1 MTVSNNTSLNILL
14 PNDNK
19 ALKEVLKEA
28 DSKSLDQMLKNNST
42 SVKDVIK
49 ELFEGLKSG
58 TKSNT
63 SIENILKNST
73 VFKELGNVSNNL
85 STLMDDISQNENLQ
99 KFKPQIESFLKNIK
113 EMDAST
119 LKEQISKSGVFL
131 ESKMTQSPNAKIEN
145 VLNQIQSLVKNIDT
159 PQAKEVND
167 LLTKT
172 FQSSS
177 TNELSSNLKT
187 LTSSLQNLSNTLNT
201 PQTQNLSTLTNQL
214 KEFVSNGALVESKI
228 ENNTTSTLNPQIK
241 EAINTQTKD
250 LLVQIKNDLLQNPNS
265 INKDTL
271 NQVQNLVK
279 SMDIPEAK
287 QINEVLSKIIQN
299 PSSLDTSSN
308 LKTLTSSL
316 ENLSNSLNNSQT
328 QIKDAINTQ
337 TKDLLVQIK
346 NEVAQNPSSIS
357 KDTLIQVQNLVKSM
371 DIPEAKQINEVLSKI
386 IQNPNSVDTTS
397 NLKTLTSSLENL
409 SNSLNNSQTQ
419 VKEAIN
425 TQTKDLLVQ
434 IKNELV
440 QNPSI
445 ANNTTT
451 MPLIDNLLKMDN
463 LFAKGENIQNLL
475 NQNNVSTFANNFSSN
490 LSPLL
495 TNLKESLETSN
506 PNNNA
511 MQTQVSKLVEQVE
524 NLVRDLANP
533 KTQSNISDDMKSVLL
548 QIQEELTSKTD
559 PKSQELAKQ
568 VDKLLT
574 QIDYHQLASITSNSN
589 NVYLPFFWE
598 MLDDG
603 SISMKKTDEDKFYCQ
618 INLTLKDF
626 GKVDLMLAM
635 YDKNKI
641 DLTIYAQRE
650 HFKTAIRDNMQALKV
665 ALNSVDLI
673 PVNIKLLD
681 LKEEQSEKKDPA
693 QTYMEN
699 SYTQTINSSIDI
711 RA

>member
-1 MTVSNNTSLNILL
+1 MLVSNNTSLNILL

-19 ALKEVLKEA
+19 VLKEVLKEA

-49 ELFEGLKSG
+49 ELFDGLKSG
-58 TKSNT
+58 TKSNA
-63 SIENILKNST
+63 SIENVLKNST
-73 VFKELGNVSNNL
+73 VFKEMGNVANNL
-85 STLMDDISQNENLQ
+85 SSLMDDISQDENLQ

-113 EMDAST
+113 DMDAST

-131 ESKMTQSPNAKIEN
+131 ESKMTQTPNAKIEN
-145 VLNQIQSLVKNIDT
+145 ILNQIQNLVKNVDT
-159 PQAKEVND
+159 PQAKQVNE

-177 TNELSSNLKT
+177 TSELSNNLKT
-187 LTSSLQNLSNTLNT
+187 LTSSLQNLSNTVNT
-201 PQTQNLSTLTNQL
+201 SQTQNLSSLTNQL
-214 KEFVSNGALVESKI
+214 KEFMSNGSLIESKI
-228 ENNTTSTLNPQIK
+228 ENNTASLNPQNK
-241 EAINTQTKD
+241 EAITAQTKD
-250 LLVQIKNDLLQNPNS
+250 LLTQIKNDLVQNPSS
-265 INKDTL
+265 INKETL
-271 NQVQNLVK
+271 TQVQNLVK
-279 SMDIPEAK
+279 NMDIPEAK
-287 QINEVLSKIIQN
+287 QINEVLAKIIQN
-299 PSSLDTSSN
+299 PTSTDTSSN
-308 LKTLTSSL
+308 LRNLTSSL
-316 ENLSNSLNNSQT
+316 ENLNNSLNNSL
-328 QIKDAINTQ
+328 NTSQ
-337 TKDLLVQIK
+337 TKDLLTQVK
-346 NEVAQNPSSIS
+346 NDLLQNPSSVN
-357 KDTLIQVQNLVKSM
+357 KETLTQVQNLVKNM
-371 DIPEAKQINEVLSKI
+371 DIPEAKQINELITKI
-386 IQNPNSVDTTS
+386 IQNPNSSETS
-397 NLKTLTSSLENL
+397 SSIRTLTSSLENL
-409 SNSLNNSQTQ
+409 NNSLNIAQTQ
-419 VKEAIN
+419 NKEAIN
-425 TQTKDLLVQ
+425 TQTKDLLTQ
-434 IKNELV
+434 IKNEIV

-445 ANNTTT
+445 ANKNI

-463 LFAKGENIQNLL
+463 LFVKGENIQNML
-475 NQNNVSTFANNFSSN
+475 NQNNISTFSNNFSSN

-495 TNLKESLETSN
+495 TNLKESLETLN
-506 PNNNA
+506 PNSSSV
-511 MQTQVSKLVEQVE
+511 QTHISKLVENVE
-524 NLVRDLANP
+524 NLIKDLVNP
-533 KTQSNISDDMKSVLL
+533 KAHSNNISDDMKSVLL
-548 QIQEELTSKTD
+548 QIQDELSSKTD
-559 PKSQELAKQ
+559 PKSQEIAKQ

-598 MLDDG
+598 MLDEG
-603 SISMKKTDEDKFYCQ
+603 NISMKKTDEDKFYCQ

-650 HFKTAIRDNMQALKV
+650 HFKTAIRDNMQSLKV

-681 LKEEQSEKKDPA
+681 LKEEETQKKDPA

>member
-1 MTVSNNTSLNILL
+1 MLVSNNTSLNILL

-49 ELFEGLKSG
+49 ELFDGLKSG
-58 TKSNT
+58 TKSNAT
-63 SIENILKNST
+63 IENVLKNST
-73 VFKELGNVSNNL
+73 VFKEMGNVSSNL
-85 STLMDDISQNENLQ
+85 STLMDDISQDENLQ

-113 EMDAST
+113 DMDAST

-131 ESKMTQSPNAKIEN
+131 ESKMTQTPNAKIEN
-145 VLNQIQSLVKNIDT
+145 ILNQIQNLVKNVDT
-159 PQAKEVND
+159 PQAKQVNE

-172 FQSSS
+172 FQSSN
-177 TNELSSNLKT
+177 TTELSSNLKT

-201 PQTQNLSTLTNQL
+201 SQTQNLSTLTNQL
-214 KEFVSNGALVESKI
+214 KEFISNGALLESKV
-228 ENNTTSTLNPQIK
+228 ENNTANLNPQNK
-241 EAINTQTKD
+241 ETITAQTKD
-250 LLVQIKNDLLQNPNS
+250 LLTQIKNDLVQNPSS

-271 NQVQNLVK
+271 SQVQNLVK
-279 SMDIPEAK
+279 NMDMPEAK
-287 QINEVLSKIIQN
+287 QINEVIAKIIQN
-299 PSSLDTSSN
+299 PSSSDTSSN
-308 LKTLTSSL
+308 LRTLTSSL
-316 ENLSNSLNNSQT
+316 ENLTNSLSTSQT
-328 QIKDAINTQ
+328 QNKEAINAQ
-337 TKDLLVQIK
+337 TKDLL
-346 NEVAQNPSSIS
+346 
-357 KDTLIQVQNLVKSM
+357 T
-371 DIPEAKQINEVLSKI
+371 
-386 IQNPNSVDTTS
+386 
-397 NLKTLTSSLENL
+397 
-409 SNSLNNSQTQ
+409 
-419 VKEAIN
+419 
-425 TQTKDLLVQ
+425 Q

-445 ANNTTT
+445 ASKNTLT
-451 MPLIDNLLKMDN
+451 LIDNLLKMDN
-463 LFAKGENIQNLL
+463 LFVKGENIQNIL
-475 NQNNVSTFANNFSSN
+475 NQNNISTFSNNFSSN

-495 TNLKESLETSN
+495 TNLKESLETLN
-506 PNNNA
+506 PNSSSV
-511 MQTQVSKLVEQVE
+511 QTHISKLVENVE
-524 NLVRDLANP
+524 NLIKDLANP
-533 KTQSNISDDMKSVLL
+533 KAQSSNISDDMKSILL
-548 QIQEELTSKTD
+548 QIQDEVSSKTD
-559 PKSQELAKQ
+559 PKSQDLARQ

-598 MLDDG
+598 MLDEG
-603 SISMKKTDEDKFYCQ
+603 NISMKKTDEDKFYCQ

-650 HFKTAIRDNMQALKV
+650 HFKTAIRDNMQSLKV

-681 LKEEQSEKKDPA
+681 LKEEQVEKKDPA

-699 SYTQTINSSIDI
+699 SYSQTISSSIDI

>member
-1 MTVSNNTSLNILL
+1 MIYFCMLVSNNTSLNILL

-49 ELFEGLKSG
+49 ELFDGLKSG
-58 TKSNT
+58 TKSNAT
-63 SIENILKNST
+63 IENVLKNST
-73 VFKELGNVSNNL
+73 VFKEMGNVSSNL
-85 STLMDDISQNENLQ
+85 STLMDDISQDENLQ

-113 EMDAST
+113 DMDAST

-131 ESKMTQSPNAKIEN
+131 ESKMTQTPNAKIEN
-145 VLNQIQSLVKNIDT
+145 ILNQIQNLVKNVDT
-159 PQAKEVND
+159 TQAKQVNE

-172 FQSSS
+172 FQSSN
-177 TNELSSNLKT
+177 TTELSSNLKT

-201 PQTQNLSTLTNQL
+201 SQTQNLSTLTNQL
-214 KEFVSNGALVESKI
+214 KEFISNGALLESKV
-228 ENNTTSTLNPQIK
+228 ENNTANLNPQNK
-241 EAINTQTKD
+241 ETITAQTKD
-250 LLVQIKNDLLQNPNS
+250 LLTQIKNDLIQNPSS

-271 NQVQNLVK
+271 SQVQNLVK
-279 SMDIPEAK
+279 NMDMPEAK
-287 QINEVLSKIIQN
+287 QINEVIAKIIQN
-299 PSSLDTSSN
+299 PSSSDTSSN
-308 LKTLTSSL
+308 LRTLTSSL
-316 ENLSNSLNNSQT
+316 ENLTNSLSTSQT
-328 QIKDAINTQ
+328 QNKEAINAQ
-337 TKDLLVQIK
+337 TKDLL
-346 NEVAQNPSSIS
+346 
-357 KDTLIQVQNLVKSM
+357 T
-371 DIPEAKQINEVLSKI
+371 
-386 IQNPNSVDTTS
+386 
-397 NLKTLTSSLENL
+397 
-409 SNSLNNSQTQ
+409 
-419 VKEAIN
+419 
-425 TQTKDLLVQ
+425 Q

-445 ANNTTT
+445 ASKNTLT
-451 MPLIDNLLKMDN
+451 LIDNLLKMDN
-463 LFAKGENIQNLL
+463 LFVKGENIQNIL
-475 NQNNVSTFANNFSSN
+475 NQNNISTFSNNFSSN

-495 TNLKESLETSN
+495 TNLKESLETLN
-506 PNNNA
+506 PNSTTV
-511 MQTQVSKLVEQVE
+511 QTHISKLVENVE
-524 NLVRDLANP
+524 NLIKDLAYP
-533 KTQSNISDDMKSVLL
+533 KAQSSNISDDMKSILL
-548 QIQEELTSKTD
+548 QIQDEVSSKTD
-559 PKSQELAKQ
+559 PKSQDLARQ

-598 MLDDG
+598 MLDEG
-603 SISMKKTDEDKFYCQ
+603 NISMKKTDEDKFYCQ

-650 HFKTAIRDNMQALKV
+650 HFKTAIRDNMQSLKV

-681 LKEEQSEKKDPA
+681 LKEEQVEKKDPA

-699 SYTQTINSSIDI
+699 SYSQTISSSIDI

>member
-1 MTVSNNTSLNILL
+1 MLVSNNTSLNILL

-49 ELFEGLKSG
+49 ELFDGLKSG
-58 TKSNT
+58 TKSNAT
-63 SIENILKNST
+63 IENVLKNST
-73 VFKELGNVSNNL
+73 VFKEMGNVSSNL
-85 STLMDDISQNENLQ
+85 STLMDDISQDENLQ

-113 EMDAST
+113 DMDAST

-131 ESKMTQSPNAKIEN
+131 ESKMTQTPNAKIEN
-145 VLNQIQSLVKNIDT
+145 ILNQIQNLVKNVDT
-159 PQAKEVND
+159 TQAKQVNE

-172 FQSSS
+172 FQSSN
-177 TNELSSNLKT
+177 TTELSSNLKT

-201 PQTQNLSTLTNQL
+201 SQTQNLSTLTNQL
-214 KEFVSNGALVESKI
+214 KEFISNGALLESKV
-228 ENNTTSTLNPQIK
+228 ENNTANLNPQNK
-241 EAINTQTKD
+241 ETITAQTKD
-250 LLVQIKNDLLQNPNS
+250 LLTQIKNDLVQNPSS

-271 NQVQNLVK
+271 SQVQNLVK
-279 SMDIPEAK
+279 NMDMPEAK
-287 QINEVLSKIIQN
+287 QINEVIAKIIQN
-299 PSSLDTSSN
+299 PSSSDTSSN
-308 LKTLTSSL
+308 LRTLTSSL
-316 ENLSNSLNNSQT
+316 ENLTNSLSTSQT
-328 QIKDAINTQ
+328 QNKEAINAQ
-337 TKDLLVQIK
+337 TKDLL
-346 NEVAQNPSSIS
+346 
-357 KDTLIQVQNLVKSM
+357 T
-371 DIPEAKQINEVLSKI
+371 
-386 IQNPNSVDTTS
+386 
-397 NLKTLTSSLENL
+397 
-409 SNSLNNSQTQ
+409 
-419 VKEAIN
+419 
-425 TQTKDLLVQ
+425 Q

-445 ANNTTT
+445 ASKNTLT
-451 MPLIDNLLKMDN
+451 LIDNLLKMDN
-463 LFAKGENIQNLL
+463 LFVKGENIQNIL
-475 NQNNVSTFANNFSSN
+475 NQNNISTFSNNFSSN

-495 TNLKESLETSN
+495 TNLKESLETLN
-506 PNNNA
+506 PNSSSV
-511 MQTQVSKLVEQVE
+511 QTHISKLVENVE
-524 NLVRDLANP
+524 NLIKDLVNP
-533 KTQSNISDDMKSVLL
+533 KAHSNNISDDMKSVLL
-548 QIQEELTSKTD
+548 QIQDELSSKTD
-559 PKSQELAKQ
+559 PKSQDLARQ

-598 MLDDG
+598 MLDEG
-603 SISMKKTDEDKFYCQ
+603 NISMKKTDEDKFYCQ

-650 HFKTAIRDNMQALKV
+650 HFKTAIRDNMQSLKV

-681 LKEEQSEKKDPA
+681 LKEEQVEKKDPA

-699 SYTQTINSSIDI
+699 SYSQTISSSIDI

>member
-1 MTVSNNTSLNILL
+1 MIYFCMLVSNNTSLNILL

-49 ELFEGLKSG
+49 ELFDGLKSG
-58 TKSNT
+58 TKSNAT
-63 SIENILKNST
+63 IENVLKNST
-73 VFKELGNVSNNL
+73 VFKEMGNVSSNL
-85 STLMDDISQNENLQ
+85 STLMDDISQDENLQ

-113 EMDAST
+113 DMDAST

-131 ESKMTQSPNAKIEN
+131 ESKMTQTPNAKIEN
-145 VLNQIQSLVKNIDT
+145 ILNQIQNLVKNVDT
-159 PQAKEVND
+159 TQAKQVNE

-172 FQSSS
+172 FQSSN
-177 TNELSSNLKT
+177 TTELSSNLKT

-201 PQTQNLSTLTNQL
+201 SQTQNLSTLTNQL
-214 KEFVSNGALVESKI
+214 KEFISNGALLESKV
-228 ENNTTSTLNPQIK
+228 ENNTANLNPQNK
-241 EAINTQTKD
+241 ETITAQTKD
-250 LLVQIKNDLLQNPNS
+250 LLTQIKNDLVQNPSS

-271 NQVQNLVK
+271 SQVQNLVK
-279 SMDIPEAK
+279 NMDMPEAK
-287 QINEVLSKIIQN
+287 QINEVIAKIIQN
-299 PSSLDTSSN
+299 PSSSDTSSN
-308 LKTLTSSL
+308 LRTLTSSL
-316 ENLSNSLNNSQT
+316 ENLTNSLSTSQT
-328 QIKDAINTQ
+328 QNKEAINAQ
-337 TKDLLVQIK
+337 TKDLL
-346 NEVAQNPSSIS
+346 
-357 KDTLIQVQNLVKSM
+357 T
-371 DIPEAKQINEVLSKI
+371 
-386 IQNPNSVDTTS
+386 
-397 NLKTLTSSLENL
+397 
-409 SNSLNNSQTQ
+409 
-419 VKEAIN
+419 
-425 TQTKDLLVQ
+425 Q

-445 ANNTTT
+445 ASKNTLT
-451 MPLIDNLLKMDN
+451 LIDNLLKMDN
-463 LFAKGENIQNLL
+463 LFVKGENIQNIL
-475 NQNNVSTFANNFSSN
+475 NQNNISTFSNNFSSN

-495 TNLKESLETSN
+495 TNLKESLETLN
-506 PNNNA
+506 PNSTTV
-511 MQTQVSKLVEQVE
+511 QTHISKLVENVE
-524 NLVRDLANP
+524 NLIKDLANP
-533 KTQSNISDDMKSVLL
+533 KAQSSNISDDMKSILL
-548 QIQEELTSKTD
+548 QIQDEVSSKTD
-559 PKSQELAKQ
+559 PKSQDLARQ

-598 MLDDG
+598 MLDEG
-603 SISMKKTDEDKFYCQ
+603 NISMKKTDEDKFYCQ

-650 HFKTAIRDNMQALKV
+650 HFKTAIRDNMQSLKV

-681 LKEEQSEKKDPA
+681 LKEEQVEKKDPA

-699 SYTQTINSSIDI
+699 SYSQTISSSIDI

>member
-1 MTVSNNTSLNILL
+1 MIYFCMLVSNNTSLNILL

-49 ELFEGLKSG
+49 ELFDGLKSG
-58 TKSNT
+58 TKSNAT
-63 SIENILKNST
+63 IENVLKNST
-73 VFKELGNVSNNL
+73 VFKEMGNVSSNL
-85 STLMDDISQNENLQ
+85 STLMDDISQDENLQ

-113 EMDAST
+113 DMDAST

-131 ESKMTQSPNAKIEN
+131 ESKMTQTPNAKIEN
-145 VLNQIQSLVKNIDT
+145 ILNQIQNLVKNVDT
-159 PQAKEVND
+159 TQAKQVNE

-172 FQSSS
+172 FQSSN
-177 TNELSSNLKT
+177 TTELSSNLKT

-201 PQTQNLSTLTNQL
+201 SQTQNLSTLTNQL
-214 KEFVSNGALVESKI
+214 KEFISNGALLESKV
-228 ENNTTSTLNPQIK
+228 ENNTANLNPQNK
-241 EAINTQTKD
+241 ETITAQTKD
-250 LLVQIKNDLLQNPNS
+250 LLTQIKNDLIQNPSS

-271 NQVQNLVK
+271 SQVQNLVK
-279 SMDIPEAK
+279 NMDMPEAK
-287 QINEVLSKIIQN
+287 QINEVIAKIIQN
-299 PSSLDTSSN
+299 PSSSDTSSN
-308 LKTLTSSL
+308 LRTLTSSL
-316 ENLSNSLNNSQT
+316 ENLTNSLSTSQT
-328 QIKDAINTQ
+328 QNKEAINAQ
-337 TKDLLVQIK
+337 TKDLL
-346 NEVAQNPSSIS
+346 
-357 KDTLIQVQNLVKSM
+357 T
-371 DIPEAKQINEVLSKI
+371 
-386 IQNPNSVDTTS
+386 
-397 NLKTLTSSLENL
+397 
-409 SNSLNNSQTQ
+409 
-419 VKEAIN
+419 
-425 TQTKDLLVQ
+425 Q

-445 ANNTTT
+445 ASKNTLT
-451 MPLIDNLLKMDN
+451 LIDNLLKMDN
-463 LFAKGENIQNLL
+463 LFVKGENIQNIL
-475 NQNNVSTFANNFSSN
+475 NQNNISTFSNNFSSN

-495 TNLKESLETSN
+495 TNLKESLETLN
-506 PNNNA
+506 PNSSTV
-511 MQTQVSKLVEQVE
+511 QTHISKLVENVE
-524 NLVRDLANP
+524 NLIKDLANP
-533 KTQSNISDDMKSVLL
+533 KAQSSNISDDMKSILL
-548 QIQEELTSKTD
+548 QIQDEVSSKTD
-559 PKSQELAKQ
+559 PKSQDLARQ

-598 MLDDG
+598 MLDEG
-603 SISMKKTDEDKFYCQ
+603 NISMKKTDEDKFYCQ

-650 HFKTAIRDNMQALKV
+650 HFKTAIRDNMQSLKV

-681 LKEEQSEKKDPA
+681 LKEEQVEKKDPA

-699 SYTQTINSSIDI
+699 SYSQTISSSIDI